1 MRTLRRP
8 MFRTGGSAG
17 TGITS
22 GLAPRQGYD
31 NGKRVEKLGDL
42 RNLPLSDLRKLSQS
56 MAYQPRGT
64 NVYDF
69 LTEFGLGLAS
79 TPPTGNIVQTA
90 AQVARAPYDKFLK
103 GKREAAQMGYASQ
116 ADMFKTLI
124 EAQSKILTGAA
135 ESGAGVKEG
144 YSEKIGQGID
154 AIWKLKDDLEAGT
167 ITQEEHDKAK
177 NKIIQ
182 KLGPFLRDN
191 PEIERLFDV
200 EDYASET
207 YDEHKDKF
215 LTEKLM
221 DDPTN
226 PGMQVTQREYYMRL
240 ENQAELR
247 RLATDSYMQEFQNR
261 RLGLP
266 VSKAQGGRIGYQNA
280 GPVYGSPTI
289 MSKAATDT
297 EVEDAYGV
305 TLEQERAITDQQVE
319 DAFGVSVDD
328 AGIPAEMKNIT
339 ERELRRRLPPEV
351 GDDVV
356 KLLANSAEALEDFAM
371 IKTAQDI
378 ARFNRKYGVDLT
390 LPAEA

>member
-1 MRTLRRP
+1 MRTLNRP
-8 MFRTGGSAG
+8 MFRTGGSTG

-22 GLAPRQGYD
+22 GLAPRQGYSTGLSAEQIKEIRDQARELSYRPRRD
-31 NGKRVEKLGDL
+31 N
-42 RNLPLSDLRKLSQS
+42 S
-56 MAYQPRGT
+56 MNQ
-64 NVYDF
+64 F
-69 LTEFGLGLAS
+69 LIDFGLNLVSG
-79 TPPTGNIVQTA
+79 TPKSNIFATA
-90 AQVARAPYDKFLK
+90 AEAAKDPMATMQKSRSD
-103 GKREAAQMGYASQ
+103 REALQYATE

-124 EAQSKILTGAA
+124 GAQSDVLAGAA
-135 ESGAGVKEG
+135 GSGAGVKEG
-144 YSEKIGQGID
+144 YSQKIGEGID
-154 AIWKLKDDLEAGT
+154 AIWKLKDDLEDGK

-177 NKIIQ
+177 NRIIQ
-182 KLGPFLRDN
+182 KLSPFMRDN
-191 PEIERLFDV
+191 PEVENLFKV
-200 EDYASET
+200 PDYAEDT
-207 YDEHKDKF
+207 YDEHKAKF

-226 PGMQVTQREYYMRL
+226 PGMQVTQREYYMRP
-240 ENQAELR
+240 ENKAELR

-280 GPVYGSPTI
+280 GPVYGSPTM

-305 TLEQERAITDQQVE
+305 SVE
-319 DAFGVSVDD
+319 DAE
-328 AGIPAEMKNIT
+328 IPAEMTNIT
-339 ERELRRRLPPEV
+339 EEELRRRLPPEV

>member
-8 MFRTGGSAG
+8 MFRGGTTG
-17 TGITS
+17 TGVTS
-22 GLAPRQGYD
+22 GLAPRQGYAGTD
-31 NGKRVEKLGDL
+31 NASDQRVGNDVLMGDWLKTATLGDIKKFAQEN
-42 RNLPLSDLRKLSQS
+42 R
-56 MAYQPRGT
+56 YQPRGT

-69 LTEFGLGLAS
+69 LTEFGLNIAS
-79 TPPTGNIVQTA
+79 ATPQGNIIQTA
-90 AQVARAPYDKFLK
+90 AASAKEPY
-103 GKREAAQMGYASQ
+103 KRFTERKSDAAQIGYASQ

-124 EAQSKILTGAA
+124 GAQAKILTGAA

-144 YSEKIGQGID
+144 YSQKIGEGLD
-154 AIWKLKDDLEAGT
+154 AIWALKDDLEAGD

-182 KLGPFLRDN
+182 KLGPYMRDN
-191 PEIERLFDV
+191 PEIEKLFEV
-200 EDYASET
+200 PDYADEA
-207 YDEHKDKF
+207 YAEHKAKF

-226 PGMQVTQREYYMRL
+226 PGMQVTQREYYSRP
-240 ENQAELR
+240 ENKAELR
-247 RLATDSYMQEFQNR
+247 RLATESYMNEFQSL
-261 RLGLP
+261 RLGIA
-266 VSKAQGGRIGYQNA
+266 KGGRIGYQNA

-297 EVEDAYGV
+297 EVEDAYGTSV
-305 TLEQERAITDQQVE
+305 S
-319 DAFGVSVDD
+319 DA
-328 AGIPAEMKNIT
+328 AIPAEMTNLS
-339 ERELRRRLPPEV
+339 EEELRRRLPPEV

>member
-8 MFRTGGSAG
+8 MFRTGGMTG

-22 GLAPRQGYD
+22 GLAPRQGYQGTD
-31 NGKRVEKLGDL
+31 NASDQRVETLGDIRNMPLDQL
-42 RNLPLSDLRKLSQS
+42 RELSKS

-69 LTEFGLGLAS
+69 LTEFGLNMAS
-79 TPPTGNIVQTA
+79 MPPQGGIISTA
-90 AQVARAPYDKFLK
+90 ATAAKEPYGKFLK
-103 GKREAAQMGYASQ
+103 GKQDAAQMGYASQ

-124 EAQSKILTGAA
+124 GAQADILTGAA

-144 YSEKIGQGID
+144 YSQKIGEGLD
-154 AIWKLKDDLEAGT
+154 KIWALKDDLEAGD

-182 KLGPFLRDN
+182 KLGPYMRDN
-191 PEIERLFDV
+191 PEIEKLFEV
-200 EDYASET
+200 PDYADEA
-207 YDEHKDKF
+207 YAEHKAKF

-226 PGMQVTQREYYMRL
+226 PGMQVTQREYYSRP
-240 ENQAELR
+240 ENKAELR
-247 RLATDSYMQEFQNR
+247 RLATESYMNEFQSL
-261 RLGLP
+261 RLGI
-266 VSKAQGGRIGYQNA
+266 AEGGRAGYLA
-280 GPVYGSPTI
+280 GGPT
-289 MSKAATDT
+289 MQA
-297 EVEDAYGV
+297 
-305 TLEQERAITDQQVE
+305 QQAPDETV
-319 DAFGVSVDD
+319 
-328 AGIPAEMKNIT
+328 PAEMT
-339 ERELRRRLPPEV
+339 DLSEEELRRRLPPEV

-378 ARFNRKYGVDLT
+378 ARFNKKYGVDLT